1 MIDYSDFEH
10 GNQLVFFYNSFR
22 DEFFAETKRDFL
34 TGITHEFD
42 CRKLTDLEK
51 LLDDNLETAL
61 QKLAKA

>member
-1 MIDYSDFEH
+1 M
-10 GNQLVFFYNSFR
+10 
-22 DEFFAETKRDFL
+22 
-34 TGITHEFD
+34 EFD